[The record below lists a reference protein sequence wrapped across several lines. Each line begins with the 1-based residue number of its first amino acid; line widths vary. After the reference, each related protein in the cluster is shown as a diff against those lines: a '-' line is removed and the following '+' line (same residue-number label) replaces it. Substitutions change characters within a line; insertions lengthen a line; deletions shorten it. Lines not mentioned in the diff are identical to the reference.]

1 MVTHRTVKKAGYAA
15 GFFVVVISVGTLIVL
30 PWLPSRQQVLITDT
44 GSSYVPVAIENVV
57 VIPHIAKPGPKGKT
71 IDLVARVKNENPRAG
86 TGSYPVTFTVQD
98 TEGEVI
104 SRFTQD
110 AYVLPGGLQY
120 LVALDVPI
128 PSDKT
133 LGKIEAA
140 TPRSITLTPLPD
152 NARLPDFSVFL
163 RDRIQVMSGAYPLEQ
178 QRGIVT
184 NNSTF
189 DWEKVEVTGIALDD
203 KGAMIGVGKTFV
215 GKLLIGEQRE
225 FTLQWPFPDDATV
238 RVIALATT
246 NIYSDANIVHLIGDP
261 GKLR

>member
-1 MVTHRTVKKAGYAA
+1 MASHRTVKKAAYAT
-15 GFFVVVISVGTLIVL
+15 GFFVAVIGLVTLVVL
-30 PWLPSRQQVLITDT
+30 PLLPDNTQTRLPDT
-44 GSSYVPVAIENVV
+44 TSSYVPVALENVV

-71 IDLVARVKNENPRAG
+71 IDIVARLKNANPRAG
-86 TGSYPVTFTVQD
+86 TGSYPVVFTVKNS
-98 TEGEVI
+98 TNEVV

-128 PSDKT
+128 PSNTT
-133 LGKIEAA
+133 LGGVDVQPPTA
-140 TPRSITLTPLPD
+140 ITLTPLPD

-163 RDRIQVMSGAYPLEQ
+163 RDRKQVMSGAYPMEQ
-178 QRGIVT
+178 QTGVVT

-189 DWEKVEVTGIALDD
+189 DWEKVEVTGVALDG
-203 KGAMIGVGKTFV
+203 KGAIVGVGRTFV

-225 FTLQWPFPDDATV
+225 FTLQWPFPDDQTV
-238 RVIALATT
+238 RVVTLAST
-246 NIYSDANIVHLIGDP
+246 NIYSDANVVHMIGDP